1 MTNLAEECK
10 MTTQKIIDTLES
22 TYPTAKCELNYTT
35 VFELL
40 VAVILSAQCTDKRVN
55 EVTKTLFEVANTPVQ
70 FAQMEQ
76 EQLEKLIY
84 SCGFYRNKA
93 KNIISASRAIM
104 EEYNGEVPEDF
115 SDLLTLPGVGRKT
128 ANVMSAEAFNKQ
140 AIAVDTHVFRTAN
153 RLGLAQ
159 GKTPFEVEKQLRQ
172 IIPTD
177 KYTRMHHLLIFHGRY
192 TCKSQNP
199 DCKNCSLYDYCV
211 YDKKKIK

>member
-1 MTNLAEECK
+1 MSVS
-10 MTTQKIIDTLES
+10 KITSLLEQ

-55 EVTKTLFEVANTPVQ
+55 EVTKTLFSVASTPYD
-70 FAQMEQ
+70 FANMEQ
-76 EQLEKLIY
+76 TKLEQLIF

-93 KNIISASRAIM
+93 KNIISASKAIV
-104 EEYNGEVPEDF
+104 ENYNGQVPEDF
-115 SDLLTLPGVGRKT
+115 SALLSLPGVGRKT

-153 RLGLAQ
+153 RLGLAK
-159 GKTPFEVEKQLRQ
+159 GKTPYEVEKQLREVLPQ
-172 IIPTD
+172 SN
-177 KYTRMHHLLIFHGRY
+177 YTRMHHLLIFHGRY

-199 DCKNCSLYDYCV
+199 DCLNCSLYDYCK
-211 YDKKKIK
+211 YEKKKNKD

>member
-1 MTNLAEECK
+1 
-10 MTTQKIIDTLES
+10 MTTLKIIDTLEK
-22 TYPTAKCELNYTT
+22 TYPTAKCELNYNS

-55 EVTKTLFEVANTPVQ
+55 EVTKSLFQVANTPFQ
-70 FAQMEQ
+70 FAQMQQ
-76 EQLEKLIY
+76 EELEKLIY

-93 KNIISASRAIM
+93 KNIISASKAIV
-104 EEYNGEVPEDF
+104 EEYNGEVPDDF
-115 SDLLTLPGVGRKT
+115 SLLLTLPGVGRKT

-153 RLGLAQ
+153 RLGLAKA
-159 GKTPFEVEKQLRQ
+159 KTPFEVEKQLREV
-172 IIPTD
+172 IPQD

-199 DCKNCSLYDYCV
+199 DCKNCNLYDCCV
-211 YDKKKIK
+211 YENKKIK

>member
-1 MTNLAEECK
+1 MS
-10 MTTQKIIDTLES
+10 TTKITEILEQ

-55 EVTKTLFEVANTPVQ
+55 EVTKTLFAVANTPAQ

-76 EQLEKLIY
+76 QTLEKLIF

-93 KNIISASRAIM
+93 KNIISASKAIV
-104 EEYNGEVPEDF
+104 ENYNGQVPEDF
-115 SDLLTLPGVGRKT
+115 SLLLTLPGVGRKT

-153 RLGLAQ
+153 RLGLAK
-159 GKTPFEVEKQLRQ
+159 GKTPFEVEKQLREVL
-172 IIPTD
+172 PPD

-199 DCKNCSLYDYCV
+199 DCNNCALHSYCI
-211 YDKKKIK
+211 YENKKIKTKEV

>member
-1 MTNLAEECK
+1 MSVP
-10 MTTQKIIDTLES
+10 KITEVLEQ

-55 EVTKTLFEVANTPVQ
+55 EVTKTLFTVANTPAQ

-76 EQLEKLIY
+76 QTLEKLIF

-93 KNIISASRAIM
+93 KNIISASKAIV
-104 EEYNGEVPEDF
+104 ENYNGQVPEDF
-115 SDLLTLPGVGRKT
+115 SLLLTLPGVGRKT

-153 RLGLAQ
+153 RLGLAK
-159 GKTPFEVEKQLRQ
+159 GKTPFEVEKQLREVL
-172 IIPTD
+172 PSD

-199 DCKNCSLYDYCV
+199 DCNNCALDSYCV
-211 YDKKKIK
+211 YENKKLKTKEV